1 VYWSTPQATSSNQ
14 TQPAT
19 TYPKSCRKTPK
30 HSKQYGKT
38 RSPKNNKPNL
48 SFTSFYFSP
57 SNKSP
62 QHIHNL
68 QIQEQHARCWV
79 YRKRAFSISGSF
91 RKALTDLITQL
102 HNSNKPLVQV
112 NLLGEIIPEEQF
124 HLLGIVAG
132 KDLHIEQNIWFTILN
147 AEQLNLLT
155 DCLKEKSSF

>member
-1 VYWSTPQATSSNQ
+1 
-14 TQPAT
+14 
-19 TYPKSCRKTPK
+19 
-30 HSKQYGKT
+30 
-38 RSPKNNKPNL
+38 
-48 SFTSFYFSP
+48 
-57 SNKSP
+57 
-62 QHIHNL
+62 
-68 QIQEQHARCWV
+68 
-79 YRKRAFSISGSF
+79 
-91 RKALTDLITQL
+91 LITQL